1 MAMAEEGIFISPT
14 TITPTSPRY
23 EQREADREHI
33 RRSDNQRLRN
43 RKASEPFLSAIQ
55 E

>member
-1 MAMAEEGIFISPT
+1 MEMAEEGAFVSPSTIS
-14 TITPTSPRY
+14 PTSPRY

-33 RRSDNQRLRN
+33 RSSNIRTLRN
-43 RKASEPFLSAIQ
+43 RKVSEPTLNIIQ